1 MNSPIPSATPASSNS
16 QAMPVSSIPS
26 SVPQVGRPVRLQPV
40 QPFAGVRLVATVF
53 LALALGACARLGPP
67 RPPAVPAVV
76 PPAVAQPPA
85 PARARLDPVDYGALP
100 GWPEDNLSEAWEALR
115 RTCSALSGQ
124 PSWATACQGAQG
136 IEPGDGPAMRRFFES
151 RFVPHRVS
159 AADGKQEGML
169 TGYYEPLLKGSRTKD
184 ERFPVPVYGVPDDLI
199 TVDLASVVPDSRNLR
214 LKGRLAGK
222 RLVPYWSRADIDA
235 GRAPLGGRELLW
247 VDDPVELFF
256 LQVQGSGRVQLPTGE
271 VVRVGYADQ
280 NGHPYRSIGR
290 VLVERGQ
297 LPVERASMQGIKAW
311 ARDNPDRLPAL
322 LNENPSYVFF
332 RELPAGSGGP
342 LGSLGVPLTPG
353 RSIAIDPS
361 VIPLGA
367 PVFISSVW
375 PGSGQPLRRLVLA
388 QDTGGAIK
396 GAVRADFFWG
406 FGPEAGEGAGRMRQP
421 LQMWVLLPA
430 TTATP

>member
-1 MNSPIPSATPASSNS
+1 MA
-16 QAMPVSSIPS
+16 
-26 SVPQVGRPVRLQPV
+26 
-40 QPFAGVRLVATVF
+40 
-53 LALALGACARLGPP
+53 
-67 RPPAVPAVV
+67 
-76 PPAVAQPPA
+76 
-85 PARARLDPVDYGALP
+85 YGAVP

-124 PSWATACQGAQG
+124 PSWASACQDAQG
-136 IEPGDGPAMRRFFES
+136 IEPGDGPAIRRFFES

-199 TVDLASVVPDSRNLR
+199 TVDLASIVPDSRNLR

-222 RLVPYWSRADIDA
+222 RLIPYWSRADIDA

-271 VVRVGYADQ
+271 VVRLGYADQ

-311 ARDNPDRLPAL
+311 ARDNADRLPAL

-430 TTATP
+430 TP